1 MSRLALGESEFRRL
15 RDLIHARFGIDL
27 GPEKKE
33 LVVTRLQSVLKRRGL
48 PDFRSYLEFLESSEG
63 TDAFSELVDRISTNH
78 TYFHR
83 ESSHFDFFRTEVLPD
98 LVGRVRAPDDKDL
111 RIWCAASSTGEEP
124 YTIVMAMLD
133 VMGES
138 YGGWKAGLLATDL
151 SSDVLERAAAGV
163 YTEENVSRLPRTLR
177 DAYFERIDADRFRV
191 CARVRREVV
200 FRRFNLIQDRYAFK
214 KPFHVVFCRNVMIYF
229 DAPTRQAVSDR
240 IYDVLVDGGYLFVGH
255 SESLDRTKCRFEF
268 VRPGVYRRGTSF
280 GARRA

>member
-1 MSRLALGESEFRRL
+1 MVRFSLGESEFRRL
-15 RDLIHARFGIDL
+15 RDLIQARFGIDL

-33 LVVTRLQSVLKRRGL
+33 LIVTRLQSVLKRRGL
-48 PDFRSYLEFLESSEG
+48 ADFRAYLEFLERSEG

-78 TYFHR
+78 TFFHR
-83 ESSHFDFFRTEVLPD
+83 EPSHFDFFRSEVLPQ
-98 LVGRVRAPDDKDL
+98 LVGRERAPDEKDL

-138 YGGWKAGLLATDL
+138 YSAWKAGLLATDL

-163 YTEENVSRLPRTLR
+163 YTEENVSRLPKGLR
-177 DAYFERIDADRFRV
+177 DAYFERIGDGRFRV

-214 KPFHVVFCRNVMIYF
+214 RPFHVVFCRNVMIYF
-229 DAPTRQAVSDR
+229 DADTQRRVLER
-240 IYDVLVDGGYLFVGH
+240 IHGVMNPGGLLYVGH
-255 SESLDRTKCRFEF
+255 SENFGDSRDLFRLRGKT
-268 VRPGVYRRGTSF
+268 VYEHV
-280 GARRA
+280 